1 MYQLGHG
8 GYYNNKIYGKYSCRF
23 KGREAVLAVMNNVQ
37 QCNVQQRNVQQCS
50 FSKREKLLY
59 ERFPFRSGDWWCGGS
74 SIYGR
79 FLRLLFSTIFNTEM
93 LWEYTRFC
101 VLLCTCVEYLW
112 FKNKLLLTTV
122 VNRKLLKCFLK
133 IILLGAFSNW
143 NVGICTNFFVLLC
156 NCVEDL

>member
-59 ERFPFRSGDWWCGGS
+59 ERFRSGLETDGAAGRPFMDDSCGCFS
-74 SIYGR
+74 R
-79 FLRLLFSTIFNTEM
+79 PFST
-93 LWEYTRFC
+93 
-101 VLLCTCVEYLW
+101 
-112 FKNKLLLTTV
+112 
-122 VNRKLLKCFLK
+122 LKCCGNIHDFVYFYVLALNIYDLK
-133 IILLGAFSNW
+133 INYY
-143 NVGICTNFFVLLC
+143 
-156 NCVEDL
+156 